1 MAGLAGLG
9 GELRSALAPIARG
22 VGTAISTGSNIYGA
36 YKAVEDSEKLLKDAL
51 NEDDYLRYGTTED
64 YIKQLS
70 SGVIDLAGDIPVIGE
85 AMTVMGTPLKMAMDG
100 FVSDVLAPIFLDT
113 DAERKAIER
122 RIDWENHVADA
133 SQLRYG
139 VRMNPAEYQEAKFQ
153 DLVAKTDSKNADL
166 SRAMNM
172 DAERAKEMGYKDAE
186 SMYRGMREGTKAD
199 IKAFAESRG
208 MTTMELKDRL
218 REEAKLKREENKKKS
233 SRIRYTQ
240 PPSTYSIVRPTAM
253 PSAPRPT
260 VPLGMGR
267 PSATDIGRPI
277 SALGQMYSQS
287 IQNAM
292 SQLQNSVSNIGQ
304 TSISGLPSGSAPQ
317 YGNVVFN

>member
-1 MAGLAGLG
+1 MAGVAGLG

-22 VGTAISTGSNIYGA
+22 VGQAISTGSNIYGA
-36 YKAVEDSEKLLKDAL
+36 YKAVEDGEKLLKDAL

-70 SGVIDLAGDIPVIGE
+70 SGVVDLAGDIPVIGE
-85 AMTVMGTPLKMAMDG
+85 AVSVLGTPLKMAIDG
-100 FVSDVLAPIFLDT
+100 FVGDVLAPIFLDT

-122 RIDWENHVADA
+122 RIEWENYVGDM
-133 SQLRYG
+133 SELRYG
-139 VRMNPAEYQEAKFQ
+139 VRMTPAQYQEAKFQ

-166 SRAMNM
+166 ARQIAM
-172 DAERAKEMGYKDAE
+172 DAERAKELGYKDAE
-186 SMYRGMREGTKAD
+186 SMYRGLREERKAD

-218 REEAKLKREENKKKS
+218 REEGKLKRKEILERRNKL
-233 SRIRYTQ
+233 RYTQ
-240 PPSTYSIVRPTAM
+240 PPSSYSIVRPT
-253 PSAPRPT
+253 PIPTPPRPT

-292 SQLQNSVSNIGQ
+292 SQLQNSVNNVGQ
-304 TSISGLPSGSAPQ
+304 TSISGLPTGSAPQ
-317 YGNVVFN
+317 YGNVVFA